1 MNRKET
7 NMDTIELKGHQ
18 LTIDEKKHSKETVV
32 RLTSNDNLCRTIS
45 IHIDND
51 GDLQVFAKGL
61 NMKAGSIKKRTR
73 SLHGSKYIVL
83 SPKEY
88 VVGQDHI
95 MDRIFIDV

>member
-32 RLTSNDNLCRTIS
+32 RLTSNDDLCRTIS

-51 GDLQVFAKGL
+51 GDLQVFARGL
-61 NMKAGSIKKRTR
+61 NMKAGNIKKRTK
-73 SLHGSKYIVL
+73 SLHGTKYIVL
-83 SPKEY
+83 SPKKY
-88 VVGQDHI
+88 VLGQDHI
-95 MDRIFIDV
+95 MDRMFIDV

>member
-7 NMDTIELKGHQ
+7 NMDTIELRGHQ
-18 LTIDEKKHSKETVV
+18 LTIEETKHSKETIV
-32 RLTSNDNLCRTIS
+32 RLTSNDKLRRTVS

-51 GDLQVFAKGL
+51 GDIQVFARGL
-61 NMKAGSIKKRTR
+61 NMHAGNIKKRTR
-73 SLHGSKYIVL
+73 NLHGSKYIVL

-88 VVGQDHI
+88 VVGQDHV